1 MLFCHSSDGNGAIA
15 CRILCWVLFFRSIR
29 GLTML
34 FTLKKILGGLLL
46 PLPFLLVLIGIGL
59 FLLWFSQRQ
68 RLAKVCLTSGW
79 LLLLLLS
86 LQPVADRLLMPLE
99 NHYPTLNHPT
109 QVDAIV
115 VLGGGYTYNP
125 QWAPS
130 SNLLGNS
137 LPRVTEGV
145 RQWRMNP
152 SAKLIFTGAAAA
164 HNPRTSASVAE
175 EVAETLGVPRDKMIA
190 LESPRD
196 THQEAIAV
204 KQLLGDKPFILVTSA
219 NHLPRALQ
227 FFAEQHLSPI
237 PAPANQLAIHS
248 PLNGWERAIP
258 SPYWLSHS
266 ERAWY
271 EGLGRVWQR
280 ITQG

>member
-1 MLFCHSSDGNGAIA
+1 
-15 CRILCWVLFFRSIR
+15 
-29 GLTML
+29 ML
-34 FTLKKILGGLLL
+34 FTLKKIIGGLLL
-46 PLPFLLVLIGIGL
+46 PLPFLLILLGIGL

-68 RLAKVCLTSGW
+68 HLAKVCLTTGW
-79 LLLLLLS
+79 LVLLLLS
-86 LQPVADRLLMPLE
+86 LQPIADRLLTPFE
-99 NHYPTLNHPT
+99 NRYPTLNHPPE
-109 QVDAIV
+109 VAAIV

-152 SAKLIFTGAAAA
+152 SAKLIFTGAAAGN
-164 HNPRTSASVAE
+164 NPRSSASVAE
-175 EVAETLGVPRDKMIA
+175 EVAATLGVPREKMIT
-190 LESPRD
+190 LVYPRD

-204 KQLLGDKPFILVTSA
+204 KQLLGNQPFILVTSA
-219 NHLPRALQ
+219 NHLPRALH
-227 FFAEQHLSPI
+227 FFAQQQLFPI

-271 EGLGRVWQR
+271 EGLGRGWQWM
-280 ITQG
+280 TQG